1 MPCFF
6 WDMMDSSPI
15 THGAANSF
23 LGKKESST
31 DIDRAVDEGE
41 AVAKMFL
48 RSAAEEEMEVVE
60 KALVVEPRVVDA
72 KSSKE

>member
-1 MPCFF
+1 MV
-6 WDMMDSSPI
+6 SSPI

-31 DIDRAVDEGE
+31 DIDRAVVVVDEGV

-48 RSAAEEEMEVVE
+48 RNAAEEMEVDE
-60 KALVVEPRVVDA
+60 KALAVEPRVVDA

>member
-1 MPCFF
+1 
-6 WDMMDSSPI
+6 MDSSPI

-31 DIDRAVDEGE
+31 DIDLAVVDDVEGVVT
-41 AVAKMFL
+41 AVAMFL
-48 RSAAEEEMEVVE
+48 RSAAEEIEVEE
-60 KALVVEPRVVDA
+60 KALAVLEPRVVDA

>member
-1 MPCFF
+1 
-6 WDMMDSSPI
+6 MMDSSPI

-23 LGKKESST
+23 LGKKASRT
-31 DIDRAVDEGE
+31 DIDRAVYDDEGE

-48 RSAAEEEMEVVE
+48 RSAAEEMEVVE

>member
-1 MPCFF
+1 
-6 WDMMDSSPI
+6 MDSSPI

-31 DIDRAVDEGE
+31 DIDRAVVDDEEGVVT
-41 AVAKMFL
+41 AVAMFL
-48 RSAAEEEMEVVE
+48 RKAAEEIEVEE
-60 KALVVEPRVVDA
+60 KALAVLEPRVVDA

>member
-1 MPCFF
+1 
-6 WDMMDSSPI
+6 MDSSPI

-23 LGKKESST
+23 LGKKESRT
-31 DIDRAVDEGE
+31 DIDRAVDEEGE

-48 RSAAEEEMEVVE
+48 RNAAEEMEVEE
-60 KALVVEPRVVDA
+60 KALAVEPRVVDA